1 VFIGTGLRLKRTL
14 ADRRRNDMADKRTDL
29 AGPGIGNYG
38 DLARDL
44 PSDYEALL
52 SPMARMKAVFAV
64 KNYIETKLC
73 KELNLQ
79 MVQVPLIVDKESGV
93 NDYLDRDGSRTP
105 VEFACG
111 LGLDPPIQAQVVQA
125 ATKWKRMALQQ
136 FDCKVGEGI
145 CTDMRALRKDYF
157 LDHDHSAYVDQW
169 DCELVVTPKERTLDF
184 LKDIVSRIWKVIW
197 GAVKT
202 DLPNVFAQYAGYGDL
217 AASVLAFLAL
227 LAIRCKWPVAM
238 FLVWVFNIEGTID
251 LVTAIS
257 LGVANDA
264 ASGMGATYWI
274 PSVIVP
280 ALLVTHYI
288 IFVLLLRA
296 PSDHVS
302 DVA

>member
-1 VFIGTGLRLKRTL
+1 
-14 ADRRRNDMADKRTDL
+14 MS
-29 AGPGIGNYG
+29 GPIQLVN
-38 DLARDL
+38 L
-44 PSDYEALL
+44 LL
-52 SPMARMKAVFAV
+52 SLAAFALIARW
-64 KNYIETKLC
+64 YILPR
-73 KELNLQ
+73 LHG
-79 MVQVPLIVDKESGV
+79 I
-93 NDYLDRDGSRTP
+93 SR
-105 VEFACG
+105 A
-111 LGLDPPIQAQVVQA
+111 
-125 ATKWKRMALQQ
+125 RALQP
-136 FDCKVGEGI
+136 
-145 CTDMRALRKDYF
+145 F
-157 LDHDHSAYVDQW
+157 LLLHSFRHIG
-169 DCELVVTPKERTLDF
+169 LMF
-184 LKDIVSRIWKVIW
+184 LAP

-274 PSVIVP
+274 PSVIVR